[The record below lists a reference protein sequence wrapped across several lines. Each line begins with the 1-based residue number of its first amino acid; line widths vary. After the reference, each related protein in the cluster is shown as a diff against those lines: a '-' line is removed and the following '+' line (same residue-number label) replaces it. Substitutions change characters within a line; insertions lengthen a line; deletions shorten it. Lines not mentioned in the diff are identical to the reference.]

1 MSEFDVIGKSTP
13 QLSAM
18 QKAMGRTQYVSDLV
32 LPYMLHGAILK
43 SPHAH
48 ARILKLDTSKAKR
61 LPGVRAVITYADTPG
76 IKYGPRSEDW
86 YIFAKD
92 RVLFHGHEVAAVA
105 AVDPETA
112 AEALRLIEVEY
123 EPLPWVID
131 PRKALEE
138 DAPLV
143 IEEKGDNLA
152 FEFKIES
159 GEVDRALD
167 ESYYVYED
175 HYYTNQVYQAYLE
188 TMGCV
193 AEMDLNGRYVLYA
206 GTQIPNMMRMTYA
219 KALGVSPDRVQV
231 KVPEYGG
238 AFGGKMEHNIHL
250 ITALLAEKSGRPVR
264 LFYNRHED
272 FIAGNPRVPMHFDIK
287 LGVDKH
293 GHITAKD
300 VKVVGAAGARLVYG
314 HIILMTA
321 CYRVDSLYKFPNV
334 RALGLTAYTH
344 SVPTSCYRGFGNSQ
358 ATFVLE
364 SSLDM
369 VAERLGMDPAELRLI
384 NDLGPDSTSIHGWKI
399 NSNALADCVK
409 LASDKAQWQSKRQTS
424 KPLRGIGLACC
435 NHVSGN
441 RPFAREFDGAAGIV
455 HVGRDGRITVFHGE
469 SDMGQGQ
476 HTVFAQIVAER
487 LGVPLN
493 WVNVAMVDTDIS
505 PFGCGSFA
513 TRGTLMGGNGV
524 LAAAKDAFDQL
535 AKTAARLL
543 EANIADIRCR
553 KGKFFPEGSPDRT
566 VDWHTVADEASIS
579 RKGAPVMGQGFY
591 DPPTVLPDPKTKYG
605 NISPAYPFACQIAEV
620 EVDPDTGQVTVVSFV
635 AAHDVGRALNPIALE
650 GQIQGGVAQGMGW
663 ALTED
668 MAYDDNGRLLNP
680 DFVDY
685 VVPGPQDVP
694 EIQPILVEPVEKE
707 GPYGAKGI
715 GEPALNPAMAAITN
729 AIYNATGIR
738 IKRLPASPEFI
749 LGELKKSKIDNKI
762 IY

>member
-1 MSEFDVIGKSTP
+1 MTDFDVIGKPIP
-13 QLSAM
+13 QIAGM
-18 QKAMGRTQYVSDLV
+18 QKAMGRTRFVSDLA

-48 ARILKLDTSKAKR
+48 ARITRLDTSRAKR
-61 LPGVRAVITYADTPG
+61 VPGVQAVITFADTPG

-92 RVLFHGHEVAAVA
+92 RTLFHGHEVAAVA
-105 AVDPETA
+105 AVDPKTA
-112 AEALRLIEVEY
+112 AEALELVDVEY
-123 EPLPWVID
+123 EPLPAVID

-138 DAPLV
+138 GAPLV

-152 FEFKIES
+152 FEFKIDS

-167 ESYYVYED
+167 ESYFVYED

-188 TMGCV
+188 PMGCV
-193 AEMDLNGRYVLYA
+193 AEMDLNGRYILHT

-219 KALGVSPDRVQV
+219 KALGVPADRIRV

-250 ITALLAEKSGRPVR
+250 IAALLSQKAGRPVR

-287 LGVDKH
+287 LGVDKN
-293 GHITAKD
+293 GRITAKD
-300 VKVVGAAGARLVYG
+300 VQVVGSAGARLVYG

-344 SVPTSCYRGFGNSQ
+344 TVPTSCYRGFGNAQ

-369 VAERLGMDPAELRLI
+369 VAEKLGMDPAELRLI

-399 NSNALADCVK
+399 NSNALADCIRS
-409 LASDKAQWQSKRQTS
+409 ATTKADWQRKRATK

-441 RPFAREFDGAAGIV
+441 RPFAREFDGGAGIV
-455 HVGRDGRITVFHGE
+455 HVGRDGRVTVFHGE

-476 HTVFAQIVAER
+476 NTVFAQIAAER
-487 LGVPLN
+487 LGVPLDYIS
-493 WVNVAMVDTDIS
+493 VAMVDTDIS

-524 LAAAKDAFDQL
+524 LAAAEDAFNQL
-535 AKTAARLL
+535 AKVAADLL
-543 EANIADIRCR
+543 ETDPTNVRCR
-553 KGKFFPEGSPDRT
+553 KGKFFSTGAPDQT
-566 VDWHTVADEASIS
+566 VDWYAVADQAAIA
-579 RKGAPVMGQGFY
+579 RKGAPIMGQGFY
-591 DPPTVLPDPKTKYG
+591 DPPTVLPDPETKYG

-620 EVDPDTGQVTVVSFV
+620 EVDPDTGQVTVTSFV
-635 AAHDVGRALNPIALE
+635 AAHDVGRALNPMALE

-668 MAYDDNGRLLNP
+668 MAYDEDGRLLNP

-685 VVPGPQDVP
+685 VVPGPLDVP
-694 EIQPILVEPVEKE
+694 EIETILVEPVEKE

-738 IKRLPASPEFI
+738 FKTLPVSPEKM
-749 LGELKKSKIDNKI
+749 LNELKRQNEKIENK
-762 IY
+762 

>member
-1 MSEFDVIGKSTP
+1 MSDFDVIGKSTP
-13 QLSAM
+13 QLAGM
-18 QKAMGRTQYVSDLV
+18 QKAMGRTRFVSDLV

-43 SPHAH
+43 SPYAH
-48 ARILKLDTSKAKR
+48 ARILKLDTSRAKR
-61 LPGVRAVITYADTPG
+61 LPGVRAVITFADTPG

-92 RVLFHGHEVAAVA
+92 KVLFHGHEVAAVA

-112 AEALRLIEVEY
+112 AEALSLIEVEY
-123 EPLPWVID
+123 EPLPAVID
-131 PRKALEE
+131 PREALEE
-138 DAPLV
+138 GAPLV
-143 IEEKGDNLA
+143 IDEKGDNLA

-167 ESYYVYED
+167 ESYFVYED
-175 HYYTNQVYQAYLE
+175 RYYTNQVYQAYLE

-193 AEMDLNGRYVLYA
+193 AEMDLGGRFVLHA

-219 KALGVSPDRVQV
+219 KALGVSADQIRV

-238 AFGGKMEHNIHL
+238 GFGGKMEHNIHL
-250 ITALLAEKSGRPVR
+250 IAALLAQKAGRPVR
-264 LFYNRHED
+264 LFFNRHED
-272 FIAGNPRVPMHFDIK
+272 FIAGNPRVPTHFDIR
-287 LGVDKH
+287 LGVDKS
-293 GHITAKD
+293 GRLTAKD
-300 VKVVGAAGARLVYG
+300 VKVVGTAGARLVYG
-314 HIILMTA
+314 HIILATA
-321 CYRVDSLYKFPNV
+321 CYRVDSLYRFPNV

-344 SVPTSCYRGFGNSQ
+344 TVPTSCYRGFGNSQ

-369 VAERLGMDPAELRLI
+369 VAEELGMDPAELRLI

-399 NSNALADCVK
+399 NSNGLADCVK
-409 LASDKAQWQSKRQTS
+409 SATDTSDWQRKRNER

-441 RPFAREFDGAAGIV
+441 RPFAREFDGGAGIV
-455 HVGRDGRITVFHGE
+455 HVGRDGRVTVFHGE

-476 HTVFAQIVAER
+476 NTVFAQIVAER
-487 LGVPLN
+487 LEVPLDY
-493 WVNVAMVDTDIS
+493 VSVAMVDTDLS

-524 LAAAKDAFDQL
+524 LAAAGDAFDQL
-535 AKTAARLL
+535 AKVAARLL
-543 EANIADIRCR
+543 ETDPGIIRCR
-553 KGKFFPEGSPDRT
+553 KGKFFPAEAPDRT
-566 VDWHTVADEASIS
+566 VDWHVVADEAAIS

-591 DPPTVLPDPKTKYG
+591 DPPTVLPDPVTKYG

-620 EVDPDTGQVTVVSFV
+620 EVDPDTGQVKVVDFI
-635 AAHDVGRALNPIALE
+635 AAHDVGRALNPVALE

-668 MAYDDNGRLLNP
+668 MAYDENGRLLNP

-694 EIQPILVEPVEKE
+694 EIRPILVEPVEKE
-707 GPYGAKGI
+707 EPYGAKGI

-749 LGELKKSKIDNKI
+749 LQELRKKQGK
-762 IY
+762 